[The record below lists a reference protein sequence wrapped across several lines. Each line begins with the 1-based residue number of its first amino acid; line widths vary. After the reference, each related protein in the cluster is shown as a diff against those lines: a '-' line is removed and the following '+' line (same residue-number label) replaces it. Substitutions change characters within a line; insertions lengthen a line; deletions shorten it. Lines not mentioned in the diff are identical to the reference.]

1 MADFARSSCAAV
13 QAQLDRMGGISGAD
27 DTRGL
32 DRIAAPTASPIDPP
46 MKAKS

>member
-27 DTRGL
+27 DTLGL
-32 DRIAAPTASPIDPP
+32 DRIAALLDRLGRPP
-46 MKAKS
+46 PPG